1 MDFIRLE
8 TKGLQS
14 ETQIWLDPVVS
25 SLAQTTKVCLQQD
38 SAQTLYCCLKTG
50 I

>member
-8 TKGLQS
+8 TKRLHS

-25 SLAQTTKVCLQQD
+25 SLAQATKVCLQQD
-38 SAQTLYCCLKTG
+38 SGQTLCYCLRTG